1 MKFIFPRNYNLQSK
15 FLGIIDYYSL
25 FFNLLWDCFIFCFL
39 SIFIPSISVRLFFFI
54 ILCLP
59 FLFFSILGINNENIL
74 NVIIYIL
81 KYLLKPKVYLY
92 YKN

>member
-25 FFNLLWDCFIFCFL
+25 SFNLLWDCFIFCFL
-39 SIFIPSISVRLFFFI
+39 SIFISSISVRLFFFI

-81 KYLLKPKVYLY
+81 KYLLKTKVYLY